1 MSRSNLTVLFSA
13 IVIALIGCAPAP
25 TPTSTPAAARPT
37 AVPATAA
44 PTATAVPKV
53 KVRSAY
59 SQLNPDAAPVWVAK
73 DLGFFEKNGLDI
85 ELVFID
91 GGTRHAQALIAKE
104 VSIGFSSAAPVVN
117 AAAGGADLVLIAG
130 VVNRINYDFIALPT
144 IKSGADL
151 KGKKVAVSG
160 PSGSSATALRV
171 ALRELFQLDPD
182 KDVVTLS
189 IGNELER
196 EVALTTKQID
206 ATVVNPDIS
215 IKAKKDGL
223 VVLGNL
229 WNRDIAYQHSAVV
242 STKAYLKA
250 NPEIATQYLKSII
263 QAIGYYKDPA
273 NKANVIKIMSKY
285 LQIDDQEVL
294 ESAYAR
300 MSQTIF
306 QCAPYVTLEGTK
318 TVISET
324 KVAVEKGLTPEQIV
338 DNSFIKALEDSGF
351 VKANCK

>member
-1 MSRSNLTVLFSA
+1 MKKYILILLAVAVTALTS
-13 IVIALIGCAPAP
+13 CAQVA
-25 TPTSTPAAARPT
+25 TPAAPTAAPIPPPPT
-37 AVPATAA
+37 AVP
-44 PTATAVPKV
+44 TAVPKV
-53 KVRSAY
+53 KLRTAF
-59 SQLNPDAAPVWVAK
+59 SQLNPDASPAWIAK
-73 DLGFFEKNGLDI
+73 DAGFFDKNGLDV
-85 ELVFID
+85 ELIFID

-117 AAAGGADLVLIAG
+117 AATGGADLVLIAG

-160 PSGSSATALRV
+160 PSGSSATAMRV
-171 ALRELFQLDPD
+171 ALRQLFQLDPD
-182 KDVVTLS
+182 KDVVTIS
-189 IGNELER
+189 IGNEIER
-196 EVALTTKQID
+196 EVALTSKQID
-206 ATVVNPDIS
+206 ATVVNPDLS

-223 VVLGNL
+223 TVLGNL

-242 STKAYLKA
+242 STQAYLKA
-250 NPEIATQYLKSII
+250 NPDIVTQYLKSII
-263 QAIGYYKDPA
+263 QAIGYYRDPA

-285 LQIDDQEVL
+285 LQLDDQEVL

-324 KVAVEKGLTPEQIV
+324 QAAVEKGLTPEQV
-338 DNSFIKALEDSGF
+338 VNNSFIKTLEDSGF